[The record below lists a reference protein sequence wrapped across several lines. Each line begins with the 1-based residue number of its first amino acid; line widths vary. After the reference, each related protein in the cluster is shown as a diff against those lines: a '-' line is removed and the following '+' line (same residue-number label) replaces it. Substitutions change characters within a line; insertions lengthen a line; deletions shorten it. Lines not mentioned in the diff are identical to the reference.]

1 MIQTMRWIFI
11 AAALIALPGQVQAL
25 SADDARHLLVRTGFA
40 APVDEVEAISGLSR
54 AQAVSHILAKAG
66 TEAGSAPP
74 DFVGEPWVDRRTV
87 RRMSPLSPVLQRH
100 ENPQTTVAGLEDH
113 AVHLLK
119 VCCERL
125 VIEVE
130 HRLPVK
136 FGDEKAFYLGP
147 VWGIQRNYK
156 SGIHLGLSLGAGFIT
171 GANTNFDFHGVG
183 SFELGFII
191 STKTISERR

>member
-87 RRMSPLSPVLQRH
+87 RRMSADERQSFVRQRFREGRELKAWWYREMLETRTPV
-100 ENPQTTVAGLEDH
+100 T
-113 AVHLLK
+113 
-119 VCCERL
+119 
-125 VIEVE
+125 EVMTLFW
-130 HRLPVK
+130 HSH
-136 FGDEKAFYLGP
+136 FT
-147 VWGIQRNYK
+147 
-156 SGIHLGLSLGAGFIT
+156 SS
-171 GANTNFDFHGVG
+171 
-183 SFELGFII
+183 
-191 STKTISERR
+191 